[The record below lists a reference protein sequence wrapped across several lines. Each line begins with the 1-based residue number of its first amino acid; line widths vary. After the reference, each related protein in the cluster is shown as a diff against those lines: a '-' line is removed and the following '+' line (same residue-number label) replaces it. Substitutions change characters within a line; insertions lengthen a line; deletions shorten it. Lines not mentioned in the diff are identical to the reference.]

1 MSCPLH
7 IQISQLLEAV
17 NQLISVNYKF
27 PSLRDSVIAAQNGP
41 EALQHKVLFA
51 VQ

>member
-7 IQISQLLEAV
+7 TQISQLLEAV

>member
-1 MSCPLH
+1 MSCLLPT
-7 IQISQLLEAV
+7 QISQLLQAM

-27 PSLRDSVIAAQNGP
+27 PSLGDSVIAAQNGT
-41 EALQHKVLFA
+41 EALHYRVLFA